1 MYLIFSILLFLCGLF
16 ITDGVFSYQSKY
28 IDPAFLSTLKFQLM
42 ALPLFLIANVL
53 LGYAVKF
60 GYKSLGN
67 LTFVLAGSKGIE
79 MVILVLM
86 GFIFYTEI
94 PTWKT
99 VMGLLLV
106 VIGLVVAKL

>member
-1 MYLIFSILLFLCGLF
+1 MYLISSVLLFLCGLF

-28 IDPAFLSTLKFQLM
+28 IDSAFLPTFKFQLM
-42 ALPLFLIANVL
+42 VLPLFLIANVL

-60 GYKSLGN
+60 GYKALGN

-86 GFIFYTEI
+86 GYIFYAEM

-99 VMGLLLV
+99 LVGLLLV
-106 VIGLVVAKL
+106 VIGLVIAKL